1 MTEST
6 LLAMAGLATQ
16 ALFAALLA
24 VLLGRFFRRHRRPY
38 LKEWSRAWWAFCLAQ
53 LGALY
58 GLAQQAQLPAAH
70 WSRLLSTSSSLIGA
84 YWHAAW
90 LLFGVYAIASGRSV
104 TRRGGR
110 TILGALALLGIVSAL
125 LWAFAPGAA
134 AERLMVRVGV
144 RALVLSVALLAA
156 GVALWRA
163 YRGSA
168 ETGPRYVALAF
179 VASGCHQLALFGHA
193 SGLLVIPFAAALGYL
208 DVALIGFL
216 GLATVVWLLEEEH
229 HRLTDASRQIERL
242 AYFDMVTGL
251 PNRKLFLDRLKSWI
265 ERNGPGGQAAAL
277 FFLDV
282 DHFKRVNDTYGH
294 DVGDL
299 MLAAVADRLLHAVRE
314 GDTVGRLGGD
324 EFTLLLPAIRTA
336 PEAVDVARHLL
347 ERFRAPLRVG
357 EQSLFVGASL
367 GISLFPGDGEDPM
380 TLLRK
385 ADTAMYRAKDAGRG
399 RFVVYDDE
407 MSAGARERLA
417 LESALRSGE
426 LEQQLELHYQPIVRS
441 GSGEIAGAEALVRWR
456 HPERGLLFPA
466 AFLPVAEVSG
476 AAELI
481 SDWVLRTA
489 CRTASGWRRRFQS
502 DLRIS
507 VNLTARAFENPKL
520 AERIAQVLADCGLP
534 ADALELEITE
544 TMALLSGSDPLS
556 VLACL
561 REAGTRVAVDDF
573 GIGYSSL
580 SYLRELPI
588 ETVKLD
594 SSFIRELGRRPE
606 DSRIVGAMIQLAHGL
621 DMEVVAEGVEEEEQ
635 MAVLEMLYCDKMQ
648 GFLFSRPVPAPEFEA
663 LMEAAAPFRTARSP
677 SPGRLAR

>member
-1 MTEST
+1 MSDNN

-24 VLLGRFFRRHRRPY
+24 VLLGRFFRRHRRLY
-38 LKEWSRAWWAFCLAQ
+38 LREWSRAWWAFCLAQ

-58 GLAQQAQLPAAH
+58 GLALQGEVPASH
-70 WSRLLSTSSSLIGA
+70 WSRLLSTSLSQIGA

-90 LLFGVYAIASGRSV
+90 LLFGVFAIASGRSV

-110 TILGALALLGIVSAL
+110 AILGALALLGVVSAL

-144 RALVLSVALLAA
+144 RSLVLAVALLAA
-156 GVALWRA
+156 GAALWRA
-163 YRGSA
+163 YRGSS
-168 ETGPRYVALAF
+168 ETGPRYVGFAF
-179 VASGCHQLALFGHA
+179 VLSGCHQLTLFALAAGIVEIPVA
-193 SGLLVIPFAAALGYL
+193 SALGFL
-208 DVALIGFL
+208 DVALIGVL

-229 HRLTDASRQIERL
+229 HRLTEASRQIERL
-242 AYFDMVTGL
+242 AYYDMVTGL
-251 PNRKLFLDRLKSWI
+251 PNRKLFLDRLRSWI
-265 ERNGPGGQAAAL
+265 ERSGQGGQAAAL
-277 FFLDV
+277 LFLDI

-299 MLAAVADRLLHAVRE
+299 LLAAVADRLLHAVRE

-324 EFTLLLPAIRTA
+324 EFTVLLPGIRSA
-336 PEAVDVARHLL
+336 PEAADVARHLL
-347 ERFRAPLRVG
+347 ERFRSPLRVG
-357 EQSLFVGASL
+357 DQSLHVGASL

-385 ADTAMYRAKDAGRG
+385 ADTAMYRAKEAGRA

-417 LESALRSGE
+417 LEAALRSGE
-426 LEQQLELHYQPIVRS
+426 LEHQLELHYQPIVRS
-441 GSGEIAGAEALVRWR
+441 GSGEISGAEALVRWR
-456 HPERGLLFPA
+456 HPEQGLLFPA

-476 AAELI
+476 ASEVI

-489 CRTASGWRRRFQS
+489 CRTAAGWRRRFQS

-507 VNLTARAFENPKL
+507 VNLTARAFENPLL
-520 AERIAQVLADCGLP
+520 ADRIAAILADSGLP

-544 TMALLSGSDPLS
+544 TMALLSSSDPLS
-556 VLACL
+556 VLARL

-648 GFLFSRPVPAPEFEA
+648 GFLFSRPLPAPEFEA
-663 LMEAAAPFRTARSP
+663 LMEAAAPFRSARSP